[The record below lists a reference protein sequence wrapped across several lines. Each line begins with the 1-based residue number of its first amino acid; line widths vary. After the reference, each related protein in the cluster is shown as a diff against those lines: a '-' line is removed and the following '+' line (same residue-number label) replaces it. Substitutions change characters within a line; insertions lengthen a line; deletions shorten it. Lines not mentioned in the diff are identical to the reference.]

1 MCRLL
6 FGEGVVKR
14 PEAPCHYQIWPH
26 PDHSKGWGQ
35 SSLGARKNSWGWGES
50 SLSRGLLLAFKF
62 PNNTTLAI
70 RITGL
75 DINIPSEKLAFL
87 SVTKGYLI
95 TQRCLY
101 NPMSLKWRTY
111 TMHCIASVFLLHI
124 HSRQDTDLP
133 WILLSLPY
141 LPHAAVKLRHS
152 LSPSPTYFQNWTT
165 ATDSWLASSI
175 TVLSLQRSEGG
186 DKGTALWTWPPPW
199 SQSSLLRPQMCHVT
213 SQVLGYLIYKSE
225 VITLHSWQDYQG
237 LIT

>member
-14 PEAPCHYQIWPH
+14 PEAPCHYQFLPH

-50 SLSRGLLLAFKF
+50 SLSRRLLLAFKF

-75 DINIPSEKLAFL
+75 LVGHHLPSGKLVFL

-95 TQRCLY
+95 TQRLLY

-111 TMHCIASVFLLHI
+111 TMYLCFFYTFIHDKTLTCLGFCAPFLTSHMQSSFGTTCVHLLPTSRTEPLQQTPDWPPVSLRYPCKDQRVGARGQHCEPDLLHDP
-124 HSRQDTDLP
+124 RAP
-133 WILLSLPY
+133 FC
-141 LPHAAVKLRHS
+141 ALRCVMWPLGS
-152 LSPSPTYFQNWTT
+152 SVT
-165 ATDSWLASSI
+165 SSI
-175 TVLSLQRSEGG
+175 NR
-186 DKGTALWTWPPPW
+186 
-199 SQSSLLRPQMCHVT
+199 R
-213 SQVLGYLIYKSE
+213 
-225 VITLHSWQDYQG
+225 
-237 LIT
+237 